1 MLTIPTRLD
10 TKSLFQ
16 FNWAV
21 NDHLL
26 IQIKFTSLPVFLVLG
41 PGGTLLGLQ
50 LSLFS
55 WKDSPDRFITGQ
67 LQHKFKTTIQLF
79 VHKLYLKT
87 GRRQTDTDTLLR
99 QHLAM
104 AWSISLVFSGS
115 WPQTIRTG
123 FTARGSPLTSITTS
137 MAFWR
142 KVILE
147 SLSWRWK
154 QKSVI
159 RFHCPSRFSFWEP
172 SWEVNQL

>member
-55 WKDSPDRFITGQ
+55 
-67 LQHKFKTTIQLF
+67 
-79 VHKLYLKT
+79 
-87 GRRQTDTDTLLR
+87 
-99 QHLAM
+99 
-104 AWSISLVFSGS
+104 
-115 WPQTIRTG
+115 
-123 FTARGSPLTSITTS
+123 
-137 MAFWR
+137 
-142 KVILE
+142 
-147 SLSWRWK
+147 
-154 QKSVI
+154 
-159 RFHCPSRFSFWEP
+159 
-172 SWEVNQL
+172 